1 MTFVVGTEYIQTLTV
16 GIKRWTVIHRW
27 NDHIWVKGNEWCGE
41 LLRLQIY
48 TDAAGVE
55 YITLTNH
62 YAGTLS
68 AGGVQ

>member
-1 MTFVVGTEYIQTLTV
+1 MTFKVGNQYIQTFGV
-16 GIKRWTVIHRW
+16 AIKHWTVIHRR
-27 NDHIWVKGNEWCGE
+27 NNHIWIKGEQWCGE
-41 LLRLQIY
+41 LLRLQVY

-68 AGGVQ
+68 AGGAQ